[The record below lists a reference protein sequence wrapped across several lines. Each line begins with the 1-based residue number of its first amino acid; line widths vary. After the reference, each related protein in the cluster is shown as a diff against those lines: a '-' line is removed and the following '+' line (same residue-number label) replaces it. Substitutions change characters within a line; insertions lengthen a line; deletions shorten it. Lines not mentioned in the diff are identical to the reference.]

1 MSWLLLLISVGCV
14 VLATLCASATLFSGC
29 LLLSLPCALAGGRG
43 LYRRHRAGSGD
54 TLIDS
59 HELKRRSEE
68 HTSELQSH

>member
-1 MSWLLLLISVGCV
+1 MSWMLLLISVGCV

-59 HELKRRSEE
+59 HELKRLAAE
-68 HTSELQSH
+68 HAAA